1 MGEWVRLP
9 DEMYHHGIKGQK
21 WGQRHFQNLDGSLTP
36 AGRERYGQLLKK
48 YSSKKSGLSAKRKKL
63 NSNLDEQ
70 LSRNRLNVKKISK
83 LSKKLSKNA
92 KKQAKIDKRIA
103 DLDAK
108 NGIKKT
114 RKTTTQMQTG
124 FTKEQRA
131 RIEKTYSRKRAALMA
146 KIALLPKGTLDSV
159 YKIKLARLE
168 RSYRRYLRSSK

>member
-70 LSRNRLNVKKISK
+70 LSRNRLNVKKDQ
-83 LSKKLSKNA
+83 
-92 KKQAKIDKRIA
+92 QA
-103 DLDAK
+103 L
-108 NGIKKT
+108 
-114 RKTTTQMQTG
+114 
-124 FTKEQRA
+124 
-131 RIEKTYSRKRAALMA
+131 
-146 KIALLPKGTLDSV
+146 
-159 YKIKLARLE
+159 
-168 RSYRRYLRSSK
+168 

>member
-9 DEMYHHGIKGQK
+9 DELYHHGIKGKK

-36 AGRERYGQLLKK
+36 VGRERYGQLLKK
-48 YSSKKSGLSAKRKKL
+48 YQSKKAGVSAKRKRL
-63 NSNLDEQ
+63 NSKLDEQ
-70 LSRNRLNVKKISK
+70 LGKNQLNVKKIS
-83 LSKKLSKNA
+83 KLSKNA
-92 KKQAKIDKRIA
+92 KKQAKINKRIA

-108 NGIKKT
+108 NGIRKN
-114 RKTTTQMQTG
+114 RKTTTQTQTG

-168 RSYRRYLRSSK
+168 RSYRRYLRSSR